1 MLKKVALLVISCAVF
16 GAACGAS
23 ENTVSREPKTKNA
36 ALGVDASARITI
48 TATRAGSPT
57 VSCSYAVGAATSCAL
72 PQLEGRGWSI
82 GASLSA
88 TVGAESVQILGGGQA
103 AVVAPTSTTSGVAN
117 TVVADGTL
125 CNDGNAATS
134 GDVMVDG
141 RCVGQNIM
149 CDDNNPLT
157 IDAASVDSGCVYT
170 PVADGT
176 PCDDG
181 DPSTSPDGAINGRC
195 APGTTST
202 TKPLPPTTIPATTTT
217 IPPTTTTTINYS
229 GQNLRGRNFAGA
241 QLINANLSGANLSG
255 AVLTGANL
263 TGANLTGA
271 NLGGAN
277 LSNAILSRA
286 NVTRT
291 NFTGATVLGVLS
303 GGLGGAPALL
313 PSGFVIRNGYLIG
326 VGVNLGG
333 ADLAGLSL
341 TNLRLAGANFKAAN
355 LQNANLTGSN
365 LSNAIFIDAD
375 VRGARLPA
383 GFDCRA
389 SGARNCP

>member
-1 MLKKVALLVISCAVF
+1 MLKKVALLFVSCAVF

-57 VSCSYAVGAATSCAL
+57 VSCSYAVGAATSCVL
-72 PQLEGRGWSI
+72 PKLEGRGWSI

-88 TVGAESVQILGGGQA
+88 TVGAESVQVLGGGQT
-103 AVVAPTSTTSGVAN
+103 AVVAPTSTTNGPAT
-117 TVVADGTL
+117 TVVAPGTL
-125 CNDGNAATS
+125 CDDGNAATT
-134 GDVMVDG
+134 GDVIIRGVCRG
-141 RCVGQNIM
+141 AGILN

-157 IDAASVDSGCVYT
+157 YDAADTAVGCVYT

-286 NVTRT
+286 NVMRT
-291 NFTGATVLGVLS
+291 NFTGATVRGGV
-303 GGLGGAPALL
+303 
-313 PSGFVIRNGYLIG
+313 
-326 VGVNLGG
+326 
-333 ADLAGLSL
+333 
-341 TNLRLAGANFKAAN
+341 
-355 LQNANLTGSN
+355 
-365 LSNAIFIDAD
+365 
-375 VRGARLPA
+375 
-383 GFDCRA
+383 
-389 SGARNCP
+389 SGALRE